1 MKKFFFLS
9 FFVML
14 FGCMLK
20 AETSLFVEY
29 LSEEESEVALSIV
42 GRIEIKDEIFRLV
55 DVNGVELASCDLYEV
70 KKILFKNSSSTTN
83 LNNLDNAHQIEVYP
97 NPTADILFVNG
108 LKADE
113 VVRVYNFEG
122 KLIAMSESNSE
133 GLVML
138 SVSNLPTGTY
148 LLQVGIEIV
157 KFIKQ

>member
-1 MKKFFFLS
+1 
-9 FFVML
+9 
-14 FGCMLK
+14 MLK

-70 KKILFKNSSSTTN
+70 KKIIFKNSSSTTN
-83 LNNLDNAHQIEVYP
+83 LNTLDNAHQIVVYP

-122 KLIAMSESNSE
+122 TLIAMSESNSE